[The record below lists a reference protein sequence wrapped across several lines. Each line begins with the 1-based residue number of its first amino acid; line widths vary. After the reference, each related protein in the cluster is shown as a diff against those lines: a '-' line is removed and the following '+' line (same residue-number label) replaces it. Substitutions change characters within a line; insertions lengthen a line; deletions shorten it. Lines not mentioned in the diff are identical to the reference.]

1 MIGIWQRLAVVA
13 AIVTVAAGCNAPAPA
28 RTSPVT
34 GSGVAAVAAPS
45 TAGDFPGSPAPSP
58 ITLPS
63 ETVSPTPHAS
73 PRPAPAAVAAW
84 SKPALIR
91 RGPCSSLT
99 AAIDTAGHY
108 HVAAVCDVGI
118 RYLTSDDGKAWKE
131 TSFVPPI
138 DRLEVDPQLTL
149 DGDTVYLAYNRLAP
163 TDGGCGDDGL
173 QDIGV
178 YTRSRH
184 LPNGSWS
191 SPVRV
196 GGKADRVQSFRVDDG
211 VLHLTI
217 TTDDGSG
224 PLYYESQA
232 GPVVSELLI
241 PNAVS
246 TSLRVGDDGHPRIA
260 YATGHA
266 IRYARV
272 DGAKLAIET
281 VAATDNTNL
290 TSPSLVL
297 GPGDRAYMIWT
308 QTTDGGGGCVSPEPG
323 PLDGLYFGTDAG
335 GRWTTT
341 RLSRTPGE
349 ASLTLDLSSGRVE
362 VVVKNGPLLTEFS
375 SVDGDSW
382 ASRKIPGT
390 ESMGNALIRVN
401 PNTHGNGIFALKWDE
416 NGSDIY
422 ILTRH

>member
-1 MIGIWQRLAVVA
+1 MIGIWQRLAVTV
-13 AIVTVAAGCNAPAPA
+13 AIVTVAAGCNAAAPA
-28 RTSPVT
+28 SMSPDP
-34 GSGVAAVAAPS
+34 GSSVAAVAPPTA
-45 TAGDFPGSPAPSP
+45 AGDVPGSPDP
-58 ITLPS
+58 LPFNLPT
-63 ETVSPTPHAS
+63 ETASPTPHSS
-73 PRPAPAAVAAW
+73 PRPAPAAMAAW

-91 RGPCSSLT
+91 RGQCDRLT
-99 AAIDTAGHY
+99 AAVDSAGHY
-108 HVAAVCDVGI
+108 HVAAVCDGGI

-173 QDIGV
+173 QEIGV

-184 LPNGSWS
+184 LPDGSWS
-191 SPVRV
+191 NPVRV
-196 GGKADRVQSFRVDDG
+196 GGKADRVQSFRVVDG

-232 GPVVSELLI
+232 GPVVSRLLI

-246 TSLRVGDDGHPRIA
+246 TSLRVGDDGHPRVA

-281 VAATDNTNL
+281 VAATDKTNL

-297 GPGDRAYMIWT
+297 SPGDRAYMIWT
-308 QTTDGGGGCVSPEPG
+308 QTTDAGGGCVSPEPG
-323 PLDGLYFGTDAG
+323 PLDGLYFGTDAS
-335 GRWTTT
+335 GRWVTT

-349 ASLTLDLSSGRVE
+349 ASLTLDPSSGRLE
-362 VVVKNGPLLTEFS
+362 IVVANGSLLTEFS
-375 SVDGDSW
+375 SVGGERW

-390 ESMGNALIRVN
+390 ESMGNALVRVN
-401 PNTHGNGIFALKWDE
+401 PNTHGDGIFALKWDE
-416 NGSDIY
+416 TGSDIY
-422 ILTRH
+422 ILTR

>member
-108 HVAAVCDVGI
+108 HVAAVCDGGI

-173 QDIGV
+173 RDIGV

-232 GPVVSELLI
+232 GLVVSELLI

-272 DGAKLAIET
+272 DGGKLAIET

-323 PLDGLYFGTDAG
+323 PLDGLYFGTDAS

-390 ESMGNALIRVN
+390 ESMGNAVIRAN

-422 ILTRH
+422 ILTR

>member
-28 RTSPVT
+28 RTSSVT

-45 TAGDFPGSPAPSP
+45 MVGDFFGSLVLLL
-58 ITLPS
+58 ITLLS

-108 HVAAVCDVGI
+108 HVAAVCDGGI

-217 TTDDGSG
+217 TTDDGSR

-232 GPVVSELLI
+232 GLVVSELLI

-272 DGAKLAIET
+272 DGAKLTIET

>member
-1 MIGIWQRLAVVA
+1 MIGIWQRLAVTV
-13 AIVTVAAGCNAPAPA
+13 AIVTVAAGCNAAAPA
-28 RTSPVT
+28 SMSPDP
-34 GSGVAAVAAPS
+34 GSSVAAVAPPTA
-45 TAGDFPGSPAPSP
+45 AGDVPGSPDPSP
-58 ITLPS
+58 FNLPT
-63 ETVSPTPHAS
+63 ETASPTPHSS
-73 PRPAPAAVAAW
+73 PRPAPTAVAAW

-91 RGPCSSLT
+91 RGQCDRLT
-99 AAIDTAGHY
+99 AAVDSAGHY
-108 HVAAVCDVGI
+108 HVAAVCDGGI

-196 GGKADRVQSFRVDDG
+196 GGKADRVQSFRVVNG

-224 PLYYESQA
+224 PLHYESQA

-241 PNAVS
+241 PSAVS

-281 VAATDNTNL
+281 VAATDKTNL

-308 QTTDGGGGCVSPEPG
+308 QTTDSGGGCVSPEPG
-323 PLDGLYFGTDAG
+323 PLDGLYFGTDAS

-349 ASLTLDLSSGRVE
+349 ASLTLDPSSGRLE

-375 SVDGDSW
+375 SVGGDRW
-382 ASRKIPGT
+382 ASTKIPGT

-401 PNTHGNGIFALKWDE
+401 PNTHGVSVFALKWDE

-422 ILTRH
+422 ILTRP

>member
-108 HVAAVCDVGI
+108 HVAAVCDGGI

-173 QDIGV
+173 RDIGV

-232 GPVVSELLI
+232 GLVVSELLI

-272 DGAKLAIET
+272 DGGKLAIET

-323 PLDGLYFGTDAG
+323 PLDGLYFGTDAS

-349 ASLTLDLSSGRVE
+349 ASLTLDPSSGRVE
-362 VVVKNGPLLTEFS
+362 VVVKNGPVLTEFS
-375 SVDGDSW
+375 SVGGDSW

-401 PNTHGNGIFALKWDE
+401 PNTNGNGIFALKWDE
-416 NGSDIY
+416 NESDIY